1 MSVSIYLKET
11 GIIISNRSTG
21 PNTSLDHLPDEYG
34 YVQGAYEPQKFKWN
48 GSKVVPIEED
58 SYASGTNEQLVRERR
73 NELLLKSDWTQ
84 MPDSPLTN
92 AKKAEWATYRQ
103 SLRDFMA
110 SYTDSEDNSLENIIF
125 PSPPE

>member
-1 MSVSIYLKET
+1 MIVSLYLKET
-11 GIIISNRSTG
+11 GVIFENRTISS
-21 PNTSLDHLPDEYG
+21 NTALSHLEDEYG
-34 YVQGAYEPQKFKWN
+34 YIEGGYEPYKFKWN
-48 GSKVVPIEED
+48 GSKVVPVDPIP
-58 SYASGTNEQLVRERR
+58 YFSGANTVKVREER
-73 NELLLKSDWTQ
+73 NKLLSQSDWTQ
-84 MPDSPLTN
+84 VPDSPLTD